1 MTLPRFTKGQ
11 AGNLDFSALNEA
23 FEAIDNLRRGGER
36 PPARFQPRAAA
47 GAAGPIMVKIN
58 DTPADPADY
67 RWGFKEVELINVA
80 PTATADPPSWGI
92 KFGGANSDGNTS
104 PVVGKMVRGEY
115 CLISKQI
122 GSSLNGSLPYYIPTR
137 EMFDP
142 FYAKITSSTTG
153 GTGNWTYW
161 ANKVFLLGANV
172 TDTGLNFQC
181 HNTAE
186 LILDDTTVGG
196 FGYGVGFNKPSQV
209 QYLSRKQI
217 RNGVI
222 VLMTRTLNENRQF
235 VGHHFTMPNPY
246 SVTC

>member
-23 FEAIDNLRRGGER
+23 FDAIDNLRRGGER
-36 PPARFQPRAAA
+36 PPARFQPRAVG

-58 DTPADPADY
+58 DQPADPADY
-67 RWGFKEVELINVA
+67 RWGWKEVELINVA
-80 PTATADPPSWGI
+80 PTGTGEPPTWTI
-92 KFGGANSDGNTS
+92 KTGGAQSDGNTN

-122 GSSLNGSLPYYIPTR
+122 GFATYGSLPYYIPTR
-137 EMFDP
+137 EVWDP
-142 FYAKITSSTTG
+142 FYAKISSSATG
-153 GTGNWTYW
+153 GTGNWTYQ
-161 ANKVFLLGANV
+161 AKKVFLVGANV
-172 TDTGLNFQC
+172 TETGLNFQC

-186 LILDDTTVGG
+186 LVLDDTVGT

-209 QYLSRKQI
+209 QYLSRKPI

-222 VLMTRTLNENRQF
+222 VLMNRTLNEYREF

>member
-36 PPARFQPRAAA
+36 PPARFQPRAVG

-58 DTPADPADY
+58 DTAADPASN
-67 RWGFKEVELINVA
+67 RWGFKEVELVNVA
-80 PTATADPPSWGI
+80 VTTNAEGLTWSI
-92 KFGGANSDGNTS
+92 KAGGTQSDGNTS
-104 PVVGKMVRGEY
+104 PVVGRMVGGEY
-115 CLISKQI
+115 CLISKLI
-122 GSSLNGSLPYYIPTR
+122 GSSLSGSLPYYIPTR

-142 FYAKITSSTTG
+142 FHARILSSVPG
-153 GTGNWTYW
+153 GTGNWTYQ
-161 ANKVFLLGANV
+161 AKQVFLIGTIV
-172 TDTGLNFQC
+172 YDGGLTFSC
-181 HNTAE
+181 YNTAE
-186 LILDDTTVGG
+186 LILDDTTAGN

-222 VLMTRTLNENRQF
+222 VHMTRSLMQDRQF
-235 VGHHFTMPNPY
+235 GGYHFTMPNPY